1 MHIKPPSTAPYS
13 IRQLRIDNPDTSFP
27 ESPSDELLAKWGVF
41 PVITLTSP
49 EYDAAMQYV
58 VSADPVFIAGQWVQ
72 QWEVVDLPAD
82 DTQSAYTVALESH
95 YDAVAQSRRYD
106 NRLTCALRAGYPGPF
121 QAEALAF
128 AQWMDN
134 CNATA
139 YQYMLDVEAG
149 ELERPTIAGML
160 ELVPDIVWT

>member
-1 MHIKPPSTAPYS
+1 MYIKPPSTAPYS

-27 ESPSDELLAKWGVF
+27 AEPSNELLAEWGVY
-41 PVITLTSP
+41 PVIKSATP
-49 EYDAAMQYV
+49 EYDAAMQYLV
-58 VSADPVFIAGQWVQ
+58 AADPVLIDGQWIQ
-72 QWEVVDLPAD
+72 QWEAIDLPASD
-82 DTQSAYTVALESH
+82 AQAAYAAALESH

-106 NRLTCALRAGYPGPF
+106 NRLACALRAGYPGPF

-149 ELERPTIAGML
+149 KLERPTIAGML
-160 ELVPDIVWT
+160 KLVPDIVWP